1 MSIALPT
8 LERRRGL
15 YALEDLPES
24 DGKPMAE
31 TQKHIR
37 QMVNAL
43 TALTWHFRNDPD
55 MYVMGNMFVYFLD
68 ALGTLRRVAPDIFA
82 VRGVSKEDRRV
93 YALEHEGKAPD
104 LVIEIT
110 SKKTKNT
117 DTSKKL
123 KIYSWLGVK
132 EYFLFDPQGDY
143 LKPRLIG
150 YALAG
155 SEYVRMNLEKSR
167 LHSAV
172 LDLDLAIDG
181 EQLRFNDP
189 RTGEWL
195 LTHEEAQ
202 MARQLA
208 EAQAQREATAR
219 QLAEAQARQEA
230 AARQAAETEARR
242 EAEARRIAE
251 TEIAR
256 LQEELARARKSG
268 N

>member
-8 LERRRGL
+8 LERERDF
-15 YALEDLPES
+15 YALADLPES

-31 TQKHIR
+31 TQKHVR
-37 QMVNAL
+37 QIINAL
-43 TALTWHFRNDPD
+43 DALTWRFHDDPEL
-55 MYVMGNMFVYFLD
+55 YVMGNMFVYFLD
-68 ALGTLRRVAPDIFA
+68 ALGTLRRVAPDVFA
-82 VRGVSKEDRRV
+82 VRGVTKEDRRV
-93 YALEHEGKAPD
+93 YAVEHEGKAPD
-104 LVIEIT
+104 FVIEFT

-132 EYFLFDPQGDY
+132 EYFLFDPLGDY

-150 YALAG
+150 YELAG
-155 SEYVRMNLEKSR
+155 GQYARMNLLKSR
-167 LHSAV
+167 LHSNV

-181 EQLRFNDP
+181 DDLRFNDP

-195 LTHEEAQ
+195 LTHEEVQ
-202 MARQLA
+202 MARQLAQAQAQREAAARQFA

-219 QLAEAQARQEA
+219 QLAEVQAQKEAEARK
-230 AARQAAETEARR
+230 AAETEISRLR
-242 EAEARRIAE
+242 EEL
-251 TEIAR
+251 TR
-256 LQEELARARKSG
+256 LQK